1 MTYLH
6 LLLPTCSATRVTYLL
21 ITTKEKKN
29 QMACLAEHIRSEVV
43 DQILLH
49 IKIIPKEVWKRYR
62 SSCHLPDSL
71 SAVTGCQTGLK
82 TSVIVNWKGTP
93 VLWNTQATSVACLLW
108 SHGVGNGVLCNC
120 FSWGTIRAWILL
132 SCKCS
137 GLLRIQAHE
146 WKWWRYHS
154 SLNCHLSVKTLRHQE
169 WPCEHS

>member
-6 LLLPTCSATRVTYLL
+6 LLLPACSTTWVTYLP
-21 ITTKEKKN
+21 ITIKKN
-29 QMACLAEHIRSEVV
+29 QIACLAEHIREEAV
-43 DQILLH
+43 DQNLPH

-71 SAVTGCQTGLK
+71 SAVKGAVRQTGLK
-82 TSVIVNWKGTP
+82 TSVAMNCKGTL
-93 VLWNTQATSVACLLW
+93 VRWKTQATSVACSLW
-108 SHGVGNGVLCNC
+108 SHGVGSGVLYNC
-120 FSWGTIRAWILL
+120 FSWGTVRAWILL

-137 GLLRIQAHE
+137 GLLRIWAHE

-154 SLNCHLSVKTLRHQE
+154 SSSSHLSEKTLRHRE